1 MCIPQKGNSG
11 VSLNDTNFRL
21 LDLRKGGGDQSSR
34 QLQQIFIRFQ
44 GLDIEQCKNN
54 YNEFDSISLKGVI
67 GMHAIFLLHVAL
79 LYLYIRPDMSTGIH

>member
-21 LDLRKGGGDQSSR
+21 LDLRKGGDQSSR
-34 QLQQIFIRFQ
+34 QLQEIFIRFQ

-54 YNEFDSISLKGVI
+54 YNEFDSSLKGVI
-67 GMHAIFLLHVAL
+67 GMHAILDYMWPSYTCISVL
-79 LYLYIRPDMSTGIH
+79 T